1 MSNSIIII
9 LYIILSHTT
18 YSQVNSYLDSH
29 AGGRRASVVMPH
41 MNKALRVSWIVPNES
56 GWSGYRHNNYGTVLI
71 KNKDSL
77 QNNQEIEVY
86 IVENRH
92 LFFYHHDSNLL
103 HKEVTSN
110 IKNYYENIKEYSLNF
125 IEVERYAG
133 NKNCL
138 KIHILLEDMQE
149 GSDKQKRWNE
159 QYALSCRFPF
169 HRHIGFEFRYYQ
181 RYYDDNKDY
190 QFSNKAHELFKSIKI
205 EDRIVDGSIELMKFF
220 LITLG
225 VIPVQFYTVKP
236 PLKYYDN

>member
-56 GWSGYRHNNYGTVLI
+56 GWSGYRHNDDGTVLI

-77 QNNQEIEVY
+77 QNSQEIEVY

-103 HKEVTSN
+103 HQEITNN

-125 IEVERYAG
+125 Y
-133 NKNCL
+133 
-138 KIHILLEDMQE
+138 
-149 GSDKQKRWNE
+149 
-159 QYALSCRFPF
+159 
-169 HRHIGFEFRYYQ
+169 
-181 RYYDDNKDY
+181 
-190 QFSNKAHELFKSIKI
+190 
-205 EDRIVDGSIELMKFF
+205 
-220 LITLG
+220 
-225 VIPVQFYTVKP
+225 
-236 PLKYYDN
+236 